1 MPNIHSFVNFLAL
14 KAKLKEHNARLVTI
28 SQEKAKLEAKNKVNA
43 ASDVASQEQAKLA
56 FNNKQI
62 TLKQLKDKLQ
72 DMEKQVGN
80 KEYLARHKDGRYKV
94 C

>member
-1 MPNIHSFVNFLAL
+1 M
-14 KAKLKEHNARLVTI
+14 TI

-56 FNNKQI
+56 FSNKQI

-72 DMEKQVGN
+72 DMEKQVCR
-80 KEYLARHKDGRYKV
+80 KE
-94 C
+94 